1 MEPWP
6 TAIIFKN
13 SRAFTEPLFPFDIL
27 TPFYDSSDIQ
37 HDEST
42 VFIQKVRILQAMCIE
57 WATEAMVMNCSTRQS
72 RQEEKSQ
79 TDRKFFHR
87 LRVYNQHFSSHAWT
101 MKHGSLTLIMRWT
114 SYTALPNLRYKLQ
127 KWMRCAS
134 CAVISVLI
142 DSLYTIINSEVLL
155 FTSL

>member
-1 MEPWP
+1 MRRPSKFNEEVAAFEARIASVKKGFDAKLQGTFISHYRWVLLYDSYSMSQPWVNICWWNLDQLP
-6 TAIIFKN
+6 LSLKIHEHLLN
-13 SRAFTEPLFPFDIL
+13 PLFPFDIF

-87 LRVYNQHFSSHAWT
+87 LRV
-101 MKHGSLTLIMRWT
+101 
-114 SYTALPNLRYKLQ
+114 
-127 KWMRCAS
+127 
-134 CAVISVLI
+134 
-142 DSLYTIINSEVLL
+142 
-155 FTSL
+155 